1 MHAAARLSAL
11 LLALACAVAALA
23 APAAAAGPDAT
34 RAALEREMRS
44 AGTSS
49 GAYAIDL
56 DSGLELAA
64 IRPDGERT
72 PASVEKLYTTSTALL
87 RFGPEGRLATTAL
100 GAAAVGPGGV
110 LAGDLYVRGGG
121 DPTFGPGQAGALA
134 ATLVRQTGLRAVTGR
149 VIGDESAFDTLRG
162 PPSSGFETS
171 RYVGPLGALTFNR
184 GRKGSKRPG
193 FQARP
198 ARFAAA
204 AFRRALERAGVDVAA
219 GAAAGATPPAALTLA
234 EQPSP
239 PMADLARR
247 TNVPSDNF
255 LAETLLKALGMR
267 YGGAGSTR
275 AGAQV
280 VRSSVGGL
288 GLTPTVVDGSGLS
301 RANHTS
307 PRQVVRLLQRMGEED
322 SFPAFQRALA
332 VAGVSG
338 TLRRRMRGTPAQH
351 RCRGKTG
358 TLTGVSALA
367 GYCTTTSGSR
377 VAFAFLMNRVS
388 ATGARRLQD
397 RMTVALARYAPAA
410 GTATPR
416 DR

>member
-1 MHAAARLSAL
+1 M
-11 LLALACAVAALA
+11 
-23 APAAAAGPDAT
+23 
-34 RAALEREMRS
+34 
-44 AGTSS
+44 
-49 GAYAIDL
+49 
-56 DSGLELAA
+56 
-64 IRPDGERT
+64 
-72 PASVEKLYTTSTALL
+72 
-87 RFGPEGRLATTAL
+87 
-100 GAAAVGPGGV
+100 
-110 LAGDLYVRGGG
+110 RGGG

-184 GRKGSKRPG
+184 GRKSGRRPG

-219 GAAAGATPPAALTLA
+219 GAAAGATPPAAVTLA

-239 PMADLARR
+239 PMAELARR

-280 VRSSVGGL
+280 VRSSVVGLRPHPNRGRRLGALARQPHQPAPGGAAAPAH
-288 GLTPTVVDGSGLS
+288 GRRRTPS
-301 RANHTS
+301 A
-307 PRQVVRLLQRMGEED
+307 
-322 SFPAFQRALA
+322 AFQRSLA

-338 TLRRRMRGTPAQH
+338 TLRRRMRGTPAQR

-367 GYCTTTSGSR
+367 GYCTTTERQPRRLR
-377 VAFAFLMNRVS
+377 VPHEPRERDR
-388 ATGARRLQD
+388 ARRLQD
-397 RMTVALARYAPAA
+397 RMTVALARYGPVAGAA
-410 GTATPR
+410 APR

>member
-11 LLALACAVAALA
+11 LLSLACVIGVPPALA
-23 APAAAAGPDAT
+23 APAARAAGPDAT
-34 RAALEREMRS
+34 RIALERQMRS
-44 AGTSS
+44 AGTAS

-56 DSGLELAA
+56 DSGRELAA
-64 IRPDGERT
+64 VRPDGERT

-87 RFGPEGRLATTAL
+87 RFGSEGQLTTTAL

-110 LAGDLYVRGGG
+110 LAGDLYLRGGG
-121 DPTFGPGQAGALA
+121 DPTFGPGQAGRLA
-134 ATLVRQTGLRAVTGR
+134 ATLVRQTGLRAVTGG
-149 VIGDESAFDTLRG
+149 VVGDESAFDTLRG

-171 RYVGPLGALTFNR
+171 RYVGPLSALVFNR
-184 GRKGSKRPG
+184 GRTSGGRPG
-193 FQARP
+193 FQSRP

-219 GAAAGATPPAALTLA
+219 GARAGTTPPAAVTLA
-234 EQPSP
+234 EQASP

-255 LAETLLKALGMR
+255 IAETLVKALGME
-267 YGGAGSTR
+267 YGGEGSTR
-275 AGAQV
+275 AGTQV
-280 VRSSVGGL
+280 VRSSVGSL
-288 GLTPTVVDGSGLS
+288 GLAPTVVDGSGLS

-322 SFPAFQRALA
+322 SFPAFERSLA

-338 TLRRRMRGTPAQH
+338 TLRRRMRGTPAQR

-367 GYCTTTSGSR
+367 GYCRTTSGGR

-397 RMTVALARYAPAA
+397 RMTDALARYTPAP
-410 GTATPR
+410 G
-416 DR
+416 

>member
-1 MHAAARLSAL
+1 MHAAARLCAL
-11 LLALACAVAALA
+11 LLALAAVA
-23 APAAAAGPDAT
+23 APAARAAGPDAT
-34 RAALEREMRS
+34 RTALEREMRS

-56 DSGLELAA
+56 ESGLELAA

-87 RFGPEGRLATTAL
+87 RFGPDGRLATTAL
-100 GAAAVGPGGV
+100 GAAAVDPGGV

-121 DPTFGPGQAGALA
+121 DPTFGPDQAGALA

-184 GRKGSKRPG
+184 GRKSGKRPG

-219 GAAAGATPPAALTLA
+219 GAAAGATPPAAVTLA

-239 PMADLARR
+239 SMAELARR

-280 VRSSVGGL
+280 VRSSVVGL

-322 SFPAFQRALA
+322 TFPAFQRSLA

-338 TLRRRMRGTPAQH
+338 TLRRRMRGTPAQR

-397 RMTVALARYAPAA
+397 RMTVALARYGPVAGAA
-410 GTATPR
+410 APR